1 MSVLLLLLPS
11 AALAHGNHASIVH
24 LVTLHV
30 LPWISDRPFL
40 VSLLVFAYFVF
51 LWYAYRKLVAREDA
65 EESVS
70 AFYSLVMLD
79 RTCLAQLDRSQ
90 Y

>member
-1 MSVLLLLLPS
+1 VLLLLLPS

-30 LPWISDRPFL
+30 LPWISDRPYL
-40 VSLLVFAYFVF
+40 MGLLVCAYLAF
-51 LWYAYRKLVAREDA
+51 LWYAYRRLLARETA

-70 AFYSLVMLD
+70 RFDMLG
-79 RTCLAQLDRSQ
+79 
-90 Y
+90 